1 MSSRAIAYK
10 PVAYKKTK
18 CNEDFLKLDIK
29 KTKSYE

>member
-18 CNEDFLKLDIK
+18 CNEDFLKTRHK
-29 KTKSYE
+29 KNKII